1 MMAYTENLQVE
12 YLFLEFLIYP
22 REIVSWLWACF
33 WLPIGS
39 VLDMSS
45 GEAILLEVMFKTQ
58 SGDGMG

>member
-1 MMAYTENLQVE
+1 M
-12 YLFLEFLIYP
+12 
-22 REIVSWLWACF
+22 SWLWVCF

-45 GEAILLEVMFKTQ
+45 GKAILLEVMFKTQ